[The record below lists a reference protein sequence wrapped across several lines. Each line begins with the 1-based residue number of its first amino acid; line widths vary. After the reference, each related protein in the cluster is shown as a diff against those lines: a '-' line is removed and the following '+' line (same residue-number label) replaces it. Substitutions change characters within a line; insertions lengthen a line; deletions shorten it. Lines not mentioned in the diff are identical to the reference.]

1 MFYKHRLIE
10 NKIEVSKDIE
20 VFIMSPNRHIV
31 SSNQVSYERR
41 VPVNLRNSGDHDA
54 KMLISQ
60 RIRKSPF
67 HHLSQE
73 AGAWCYTTY
82 NRIYH
87 PRAYIPKEEG
97 GLLKEYEYLTEH
109 VSMWNVAVER
119 QIQVKGPDAAK
130 FIDLIITRSVDKI
143 KPGTARYVIL
153 CNQYGGILNDP
164 VLLRLSDDEF
174 WFSLSDSDIGI
185 YLQGIQAV
193 TDYDVD
199 INEIDVCPVQI
210 QGPKS
215 KDLIVKLFGD
225 EVKDMPYYGL
235 METDLNGLKVILS
248 QTGFSTEKGYEIFL
262 YDATRHAD
270 AMWNAV
276 LEAGE
281 EFNLRIIAP
290 GHIRRIEAGILSWG
304 QDMDIETNP
313 YQCGLAW
320 QVDFSKE
327 NFIGKNAL
335 QDIKNKGVT
344 HKLAGIK
351 MGGEPIDWYP
361 ADFYHVFHD
370 NEVVGYV
377 TSGFYSPAMGCN
389 IGYAMLPVGLT
400 DDGTELQVKLDNQ
413 YAKEPVWAETVPTPF
428 KNPEAPGTG
437 LSTMGRKL

>member
-1 MFYKHRLIE
+1 
-10 NKIEVSKDIE
+10 
-20 VFIMSPNRHIV
+20 MSPNKRIV
-31 SSNQVSYERR
+31 SSNQVSCERR

-73 AGAWCYTTY
+73 AGAWCYTIY

-119 QIQVKGPDAAK
+119 QIQVIGSDAAK
-130 FIDLIITRSVDKI
+130 FVDLVITRSVDKI
-143 KPGTARYVIL
+143 SPRTARYVIL

-199 INEIDVCPVQI
+199 VNEIDVCPVQI

-215 KDLIVKLFGD
+215 IDLMVKLFD
-225 EVKDMPYYGL
+225 DSVKNIPYYGL

-262 YDATRHAD
+262 YDATIHAD
-270 AMWNAV
+270 EMWNAV

-281 EFNLRIIAP
+281 EFNLRVIAP

-304 QDMDIETNP
+304 QDIDVETNP

-327 NFIGKNAL
+327 NFIGKDAL
-335 QDIKNKGVT
+335 QDIADKGIT

-351 MGGEPIDWYP
+351 MGGKPIDWYP

-370 NEVVGYV
+370 NNVVGYV

-389 IGYAMLPVGLT
+389 IGYAMLPVELT
-400 DDGTELQVKLDNQ
+400 ELGTQLQVKLDDQ
-413 YAKEPVWAETVPTPF
+413 YAKELVWAETVSTPF
-428 KNPEAPGTG
+428 KKPEAPGTG
-437 LSTMGRKL
+437 LSTMGSKL